1 MNSPAFGPL
10 AQIAPSQRRRSFLSP
25 SSAPRGLGWNA
36 PSLLALAVLAFGA
49 GVSHAEERAEDG
61 LTVTLGAERSR
72 SSLLDGGRNDKAET
86 SPIFGVDFRSGR
98 FFASTEQGVGYEFVK
113 SDWLTGFA
121 ALGYQAG
128 RKEGRAGNKK
138 DNQRLVGMGQVSGS
152 GLWVAGFNA
161 APLGE
166 LVELSVVLLKST
178 RSEQGLT
185 AIVGAGIGLPVWGP
199 VNAYVEA
206 GATYGDRKNNQT
218 FFGVTAAQATR
229 SGNPVFSPKAGFVG
243 SKLSVGLEWEIDKQW
258 SASASVGRE
267 QLMGEAKKS
276 PLFLDRSDTT
286 AALSVSYK
294 F

>member
-1 MNSPAFGPL
+1 
-10 AQIAPSQRRRSFLSP
+10 
-25 SSAPRGLGWNA
+25 
-36 PSLLALAVLAFGA
+36 LLALAVLAFGA

-72 SSLLDGGRNDKAET
+72 SSLLGGGRNDKAET

-206 GATYGDRKNNQT
+206 GAIYGDRKNNQT